1 MLSTLPSYI
10 SDDPRGGSG
19 TPQLHSNAHLAASCN
34 YMTNFNYS
42 ANETR
47 SLLVRQTSSS
57 IATTA
62 TFTAAA
68 AAATAV
74 TTAAT
79 PAAAAAAAA
88 PESAAVNGGRKSFLL
103 EKTLSEE
110 DEGEKAELIVTEE
123 RPELAVGCR
132 GGGVS
137 NGGVV
142 SNGGGSV
149 PRTADV

>member
-79 PAAAAAAAA
+79 PAAAA

-132 GGGVS
+132 GGVS